1 MSRVGTRVRGPQV
14 STVGTGTLET
24 DVLSAVLD
32 AYRAAL
38 HEEDLAETSRGHVS
52 AAVRERLQVLR
63 GKLRESLRECASLP
77 TAEIARRLRLLAE
90 VDSRLHSIAEQDA
103 ESRLSE
109 LVRIHESLARLRELE
124 SPQQLMESAPRE
136 LCRAC
141 GFTRAMI
148 STVRGS
154 HWVPQ
159 VLEVVDGA
167 DPDAD
172 ARRQY
177 LSGNRIQL
185 AHMLLETEMVRRR
198 IPVLMSHPS
207 SDPRTYKPIV
217 DAMESTSYVGAPIVP
232 TDRTIGFFHADRYG
246 QELPVS
252 ARDRDN
258 LWVFAEHFGLLYERA
273 VLVERMERQRTEL
286 RQVLSGVAEA
296 LDDLCAADINLARGE
311 QAPES
316 AHVPWVRETRSRIE
330 SLLTVREREVLEL
343 MADGSTNTQIA
354 EVLIVSEGTVKSHVK
369 RILRKLHVSNRAEA
383 VARYLHLMARERR
396 MART

>member
-1 MSRVGTRVRGPQV
+1 
-14 STVGTGTLET
+14 
-24 DVLSAVLD
+24 
-32 AYRAAL
+32 
-38 HEEDLAETSRGHVS
+38 
-52 AAVRERLQVLR
+52 
-63 GKLRESLRECASLP
+63 
-77 TAEIARRLRLLAE
+77 
-90 VDSRLHSIAEQDA
+90 
-103 ESRLSE
+103 
-109 LVRIHESLARLRELE
+109 VRIHESLARLRELE

-273 VLVERMERQRTEL
+273 VYRGTAGIAQAFAETSVRWHDFQIDIELV
-286 RQVLSGVAEA
+286 
-296 LDDLCAADINLARGE
+296 RGE
-311 QAPES
+311 RPPES
-316 AHVPWVRETRSRIE
+316 AQVPWVREARSRIE